1 MLTQNIG
8 LKALFPLILFLFFGV
23 TACGETSSNI
33 GSEDS
38 QRTEVWESMP
48 IEEKPSVGMPK
59 ESLTDVVLALSG
71 DGLLVI
77 DEQSGKTQTI
87 PFNTDLETAQVAIS
101 SALGEP
107 TEVTQNSE
115 CPPGVMSFITWSNG
129 LTINAMQERFVGW
142 TVRRDPESAN
152 LTTVDGVGLG
162 KTLAD
167 LKANYSV
174 EVIESTLGTE
184 FYTSNNL
191 FGLLSANEPN
201 GVITNLWSG
210 IACNFR

>member
-1 MLTQNIG
+1 
-8 LKALFPLILFLFFGV
+8 
-23 TACGETSSNI
+23 
-33 GSEDS
+33 
-38 QRTEVWESMP
+38 MP
-48 IEEKPSVGMPK
+48 VEEKSSVEVPK
-59 ESLTDVVLALSG
+59 ESLTDLVLALSV

-87 PFNTDLETAQVAIS
+87 LFNTDIATSQVAIS

-107 TEVTQNSE
+107 TELTQNNE
-115 CPPGVMSFITWSNG
+115 CPAGAMNFITWSNG
-129 LTINAMQERFVGW
+129 LTMNVQQERFVGW
-142 TVRRDPESAN
+142 TVRRDTESAN

-162 KTLAD
+162 KTLAE

-201 GVITNLWSG
+201 GTITDLWSG

>member
-1 MLTQNIG
+1 MFKQNIS
-8 LKALFPLILFLFFGV
+8 LKALFPLILFLFLGG
-23 TACGETSSNI
+23 TACGKTSSDI
-33 GSEDS
+33 SSKDS
-38 QRTEVWESMP
+38 QTTEVSESMP
-48 IEEKPSVGMPK
+48 IEEKSSVGVPK
-59 ESLTDVVLALSG
+59 ESLTDLVLALSV

-77 DEQSGKTQTI
+77 NEQSGKTQTI
-87 PFNTDLETAQVAIS
+87 PFNTDIATSQVAIS

-107 TEVTQNSE
+107 TESTQNSE
-115 CPPGVMSFITWSNG
+115 CPAGAMNFITWSNG
-129 LTINAMQERFVGW
+129 LTMNVQQERFVGW
-142 TVRRDPESAN
+142 TVRRDTESAN

-162 KTLAD
+162 KTLTE